1 MTFRRTALAITLSL
15 LAPLPAMAAGGG
27 AAAYLK
33 KPDAWFASADGK
45 RIAANILSYQS
56 DLGGWP
62 KNTDTVDAAYT
73 GDRNELHPTFDN
85 GATTDELRFLAHCIN
100 ATNSESEKNSL
111 TADIADDTD
120 LKNRRKEPQVPEKS
134 SSSEKSAVKNSSYLP
149 AFTKGLAYILKAQYS
164 TGGWPQFYPPS
175 KQYHRHITF
184 NDGAMVRL
192 LEFLREV
199 NTSDTY
205 AFVPAADRQAAGE
218 AFDKGIA
225 CILKCQIKVDGKP
238 TVWCAQHDEI
248 DYSPR
253 PARAFELASFSGSES
268 VGIVHLLMSLDHPS
282 SEVIAAVDGAVAWFE
297 SAKLTGIRLDRQ
309 PDPKAKKGTN
319 LVVVPDPTA
328 PPQWARFYDLKT
340 QKPFFCD
347 RDGIPKSTIAE
358 IGDERRNGYG
368 WYGAWPQE
376 LLEKEYPAWKKR
388 L

>member
-1 MTFRRTALAITLSL
+1 MSFRRTALTIALPLLLSL
-15 LAPLPAMAAGGG
+15 PAIAAGGG

-62 KNTDTVDAAYT
+62 KNTDTVDTPYT
-73 GDRNELHPTFDN
+73 GDRSELHPTFDN
-85 GATTDELRFLAHCIN
+85 GATTDELRFLA
-100 ATNSESEKNSL
+100 
-111 TADIADDTD
+111 
-120 LKNRRKEPQVPEKS
+120 RRFNVTKDEIDRT
-134 SSSEKSAVKNSSYLP
+134 
-149 AFTKGLAYILKAQYS
+149 AFTKGLGYILKAQYP

-199 NTSDTY
+199 HTSYTY
-205 AFVPAADRQAAGE
+205 QFVLAAARKAAGE
-218 AFDKGIA
+218 AFEKGIA
-225 CILKCQIKVDGKP
+225 CILKCQIIVNGKP

-248 DYSPR
+248 DFSPR

-268 VGIVHLLMSLDHPS
+268 VGIARLLMSLDHPS
-282 SEVIAAVDGAVAWFE
+282 PEVIAAVDGAVAWFE
-297 SAKLTGIRLDRQ
+297 SAKLTGIRLDRH

-319 LVVVPDPTA
+319 LTIVPDPNA
-328 PPQWARFYDLKT
+328 PPVWVRFYDLKT

-347 RDGIPKSTIAE
+347 RDGVPKATIAE
-358 IGDERRNGYG
+358 IGSERRNGYA
-368 WYGAWPQE
+368 WYGTWPQE

-388 L
+388 VK

>member
-1 MTFRRTALAITLSL
+1 MTYHRTAIALALSL
-15 LAPLPAMAAGGG
+15 LVPLPAIAAGGG

-62 KNTDTVDAAYT
+62 KNTDTVDAPYT

-85 GATTDELRFLAHCIN
+85 SATTDELRFIARCYN
-100 ATNSESEKNSL
+100 ASKDE
-111 TADIADDTD
+111 TD
-120 LKNRRKEPQVPEKS
+120 LK
-134 SSSEKSAVKNSSYLP
+134 
-149 AFTKGLAYILKAQYS
+149 AFSKGLAYILKAQYP
-164 TGGWPQFYPPS
+164 TGGWPQYYPPS
-175 KQYHRHITF
+175 KQYHRYITF

-199 NTSDTY
+199 NRTDTY
-205 AFVPAADRQAAGE
+205 NFVPAADRKAAGE
-218 AFDKGIA
+218 TFEKGIA

-268 VGIVHLLMSLDHPS
+268 VGIVRLLMSLDHPS
-282 SEVIAAVDGAVAWFE
+282 PEVIAAVDGAVAWFE
-297 SAKLTGIRLDRQ
+297 SAKITGIRLERI
-309 PDPKAKKGTN
+309 PDPKSEKGTN

-347 RDGIPKSTIAE
+347 RDGIPKPTIAE
-358 IGDERRNGYG
+358 IGYERRNGYA
-368 WYGAWPQE
+368 WYGNWPQD

-388 L
+388 VK

>member
-1 MTFRRTALAITLSL
+1 MSFRRTALTIALPLLLSL
-15 LAPLPAMAAGGG
+15 PAIAAGGG

-62 KNTDTVDAAYT
+62 KNTDTVDAPYT
-73 GDRNELHPTFDN
+73 GDRSELHPTFDN
-85 GATTDELRFLAHCIN
+85 GATTDELRFLA
-100 ATNSESEKNSL
+100 
-111 TADIADDTD
+111 
-120 LKNRRKEPQVPEKS
+120 RRFNVTKDEIDRT
-134 SSSEKSAVKNSSYLP
+134 
-149 AFTKGLAYILKAQYS
+149 AFTKGLGYILKAQYP

-199 NTSDTY
+199 HTSNIY
-205 AFVPAADRQAAGE
+205 QFVPAADRKAAGE
-218 AFDKGIA
+218 AFEKGIA
-225 CILKCQIKVDGKP
+225 CILKCQIIVNGKP

-248 DYSPR
+248 DFSPR

-268 VGIVHLLMSLDHPS
+268 VGITRLLMSLDHPS
-282 SEVIAAVDGAVAWFE
+282 PEVIAAVDGAAAWFE
-297 SAKLTGIRLDRQ
+297 SAKITGIRLERK
-309 PDPKAKKGTN
+309 PDPKAKRGAN
-319 LVVVPDPTA
+319 LVVVPDPNA
-328 PPQWARFYDLKT
+328 PPQWVRFYDLKT

-358 IGDERRNGYG
+358 IGSERRNGYA
-368 WYGAWPQE
+368 WYGVWPQG
-376 LLEKEYPAWKKR
+376 LLEKEYPAWVKR
-388 L
+388 VK